1 MKIRYE
7 ENIYVIAD
15 LHVGPN
21 NRRTLGVRGYGA
33 DWISHMQHVISS
45 INETCK
51 KQDTLYILGDIGFKD
66 ATKDLEDFIKSLKC
80 RVKVCDGNHDSIK
93 QLKKLH
99 EKGIIQDFKHE
110 YDLEYHGYYIHLAH
124 FPKAEWKHFFEDA
137 FHAFGHCHGNY
148 KPKFRSYD
156 VGVDNI
162 GYHPI
167 NLLELI
173 NILKD
178 KHNVDEHKNRLES

>member
-1 MKIRYE
+1 MKINNE

-21 NRRTLGVRGYGA
+21 NRRTLSIRGYGA
-33 DWISHMQHVISS
+33 DWISHMQYVIQC

-51 KQDTLYILGDIGFKD
+51 KQDTLYILGDIGFRD

-80 RVKVCDGNHDSIK
+80 RVKACDGNHDSIR

-99 EKGIIQDFKHE
+99 EKGILQDFKHE
-110 YDLEYHGYYIHLAH
+110 YDLEYRGNYFHLAH
-124 FPKAEWKHFFEDA
+124 FPKAEWKSFFEQGI
-137 FHAFGHCHGNY
+137 HAFGHCHSNY

-156 VGVDNI
+156 VGIDNI
-162 GYHPI
+162 GYHPMH
-167 NLLELI
+167 LDELV
-173 NILKD
+173 NILKN
-178 KHNVDEHKNRLES
+178 KRNVDEYKNRIEE